1 MFNEECGQRQGHK
14 GAKVNP
20 NARIGIRIGSLNLW
34 KSLRH
39 RSKAKWFQNN

>member
-1 MFNEECGQRQGHK
+1 MFNEECGRRQGHG

-20 NARIGIRIGSLNLW
+20 SVRVGIKVGSPNLL

-39 RSKAKWFQNN
+39 HSKAKWFQNN